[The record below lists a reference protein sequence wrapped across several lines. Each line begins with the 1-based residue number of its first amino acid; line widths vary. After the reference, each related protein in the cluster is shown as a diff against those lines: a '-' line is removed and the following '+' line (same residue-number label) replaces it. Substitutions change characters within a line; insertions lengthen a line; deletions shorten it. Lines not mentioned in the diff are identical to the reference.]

1 VIVVGMLSGT
11 SMDGL
16 DIAVC
21 EIEVRDD
28 GRASLTVLGHR
39 SAAWPADLHER
50 LLAVLPPA
58 ATTVG
63 EVAALDNAVGRAA
76 GDAAG
81 AALDAAGVAGDLVA
95 WLGQTVFH
103 GVSGGA
109 ATGGLQLGQPAWI
122 AEATGLPVVS
132 DLRSTDI
139 AAGGHGA
146 PLASTLDAL
155 WLAGDAAERGSTHVA
170 GGHVRVALNLGGI
183 ANITVV
189 PPGTTGTPGEGSPR
203 AERATGSS
211 PCETA
216 PVIAYDTGPANCWL
230 DVVAHRATGVPYD
243 ADGALSAAGTVD
255 GALLDH
261 LLAEPYYAAPPPKT
275 TGRELF
281 TATALDA
288 ATAAASPGIS
298 APGLAATLVA
308 LTARTVADACRAHAP
323 VEVVGSGGGM
333 DNPTLRTALAREL
346 GEIPL
351 VRSDERGL
359 PSTAKEAV
367 LTALLGALTWHG
379 VPGVRPGATGSRTAR
394 VLGRV
399 SPGHGP
405 LRLPEP
411 VGAVRSLRIGPARG
425 EGPVA
430 LSGGGFPSCDGD
442 GSDGDGRGGVL
453 G

>member
-16 DIAVC
+16 DTAVC
-21 EIEVRDD
+21 EIEVDD
-28 GRASLTVLGHR
+28 ASVRLTVLAHH
-39 SAAWPADLHER
+39 STPWPAGLGAR

-58 ATTVG
+58 PTTVA
-63 EVAALDNAVGRAA
+63 ELAALDNAVGRAGA
-76 GDAAG
+76 AAG
-81 AALDAAGVAGDLVA
+81 AALATAGVRGDLVA

-103 GVSGGA
+103 GIADGR

-132 DLRSTDI
+132 DLRATDI

-155 WLAGDAAERGSTHVA
+155 WLAGPEPRI
-170 GGHVRVALNLGGI
+170 ALNLGGI
-183 ANITVV
+183 ANVTVV
-189 PPGTTGTPGEGSPR
+189 GPPPPREGNPR
-203 AERATGSS
+203 SDRAAGSS
-211 PCETA
+211 PHGPA
-216 PVIAYDTGPANCWL
+216 DVIAYDTGPANCWL

-243 ADGALSAAGTVD
+243 VDGALAAAGTVD
-255 GALLDH
+255 EALLAH

-288 ATAAASPGIS
+288 AVAAVRPGI
-298 APGLAATLVA
+298 APPDLAATLVA
-308 LTARTVADACRAHAP
+308 LTARTVAGACRAHTP

-333 DNPTLRTALAREL
+333 DNPALRAALAAEL
-346 GEIPL
+346 GDVPL
-351 VRSDERGL
+351 VRADDRGL
-359 PSTAKEAV
+359 PSGAKEAV
-367 LTALLGALTWHG
+367 LTALLGGLTWHG

-394 VLGRV
+394 VLGRI
-399 SPGHGP
+399 SPGHAP

-411 VGAVRSLRIGPARG
+411 VGVVDSLEVVSRGEDPVALPARG
-425 EGPVA
+425 LP
-430 LSGGGFPSCDGD
+430 SHRDGGGLPTR
-442 GSDGDGRGGVL
+442 GSGVHA
-453 G
+453 

>member
-1 VIVVGMLSGT
+1 MIVVGVLSGT

-16 DIAVC
+16 DTAVC
-21 EIEVRDD
+21 EFEHD
-28 GRASLTVLGHR
+28 GEGPARLTLLGHQDVP
-39 SAAWPADLHER
+39 WPADLQER

-58 ATTVG
+58 TTTAG
-63 EVAALDNAVGRAA
+63 EIAALDNAVGQAA
-76 GDAAG
+76 GAAAG
-81 AALDAAGVAGDLVA
+81 AALAAAGVRGDLVA

-103 GVSGGA
+103 GMADGR

-132 DLRSTDI
+132 DLRATDV

-155 WLAGDAAERGSTHVA
+155 WLAGEQP
-170 GGHVRVALNLGGI
+170 RVALNLGGI
-183 ANITVV
+183 ANVTAV
-189 PPGTTGTPGEGSPR
+189 TPD
-203 AERATGSS
+203 
-211 PCETA
+211 A

-243 ADGALSAAGTVD
+243 VDGALAAAGTVD
-255 GALLDH
+255 ATLLAH
-261 LLAEPYYAAPPPKT
+261 LLAEPYYAAAPPKT

-288 ATAAASPGIS
+288 AVAAVHPGIG
-298 APGLAATLVA
+298 AADLAATVVA

-333 DNPTLRTALAREL
+333 DNPTLRAALAAEL
-346 GEIPL
+346 GDLPL
-351 VRSDERGL
+351 VRADDRGL
-359 PSTAKEAV
+359 PSGAKEAV

-379 VPGVRPGATGSRTAR
+379 VPGVRAGATGSRAAR
-394 VLGRV
+394 VLGRI
-399 SPGHGP
+399 SPGHAP

-411 VGAVRSLRIGPARG
+411 VGEIHSLEIRPRG
-425 EGPVA
+425 DDPVA
-430 LSGGGFPSCDGD
+430 LSAPGFPSRGTDG
-442 GSDGDGRGGVL
+442 GRGEGAP
-453 G
+453 